1 MTRLRL
7 MSYNVH
13 TLRDDLGAL
22 AEVVSAAAPDVVVI
36 QEAPRRFRWRARC
49 ADLAHRLGLLYAG
62 GGLPS
67 LGNLVLTNY
76 RVRVRG
82 HWCVQYPLTPGR
94 HMRGAVLVRC
104 EVARTNFVVAG
115 SHLATDAGER
125 PAQAEILRRTLA
137 AVAEP
142 TLLGIDLNDVPGSA
156 AWRIVADGL
165 VDSGAARGEGAV
177 GGEPTFPARA
187 PKRRIDA
194 IMVDPRWV
202 VDSFRV
208 FDHPRA
214 VQASDHRPLVVD
226 VRVDKTS

>member
-22 AEVVSAAAPDVVVI
+22 AEVVAAAAPDVVVI

-49 ADLAHRLGLLYAG
+49 ADLAHRFGLLYAG

-76 RVRVRG
+76 RVRVHE

-104 EVARTNFVVAG
+104 SVAGTDFVVAG

-125 PAQAEILRRTLA
+125 PAQAAILRRALA

-142 TLLGIDLNDVPGSA
+142 KFLGIDLNDVPGSA
-156 AWRIVADGL
+156 AWRIVEDGL
-165 VDSGAARGEGAV
+165 VDSGAAS
-177 GGEPTFPARA
+177 GEPTFPARA

-194 IMVDPRWV
+194 VMVDPRCEI
-202 VDSFRV
+202 DSYRV

-214 VQASDHRPLVVD
+214 VEASDHRPLVVD
-226 VRVDKTS
+226 VRVDKPS